1 MSHFSY
7 LLSKIPLLFLGGH
20 NLRSRGN
27 EFRVKVN
34 APIIH
39 NRYEKGSG
47 YVAFNFALL
56 ELPMA
61 IDFDSY
67 PQIRPVC
74 LPDSIYRDYDGEG
87 GVVAGWGNT
96 HVEYTV
102 RGGLVKGGSSQPANV
117 LQKLSMR

>member
-1 MSHFSY
+1 M
-7 LLSKIPLLFLGGH
+7 
-20 NLRSRGN
+20 
-27 EFRVKVN
+27 N

-56 ELPMA
+56 ELPTPV
-61 IDFDSY
+61 DFTSY
-67 PQIRPVC
+67 PHIRPIC
-74 LPDSIYRDYDGEG
+74 LPESIYKDYDGEG

-96 HVEYTV
+96 QVEYTV
-102 RGGLVKGGSSQPANV
+102 HGSLVKGGSSQPANV